1 MEKVEKYRAANV
13 VNAGL
18 LEFQLN
24 ADFTNY
30 VYLLCAMHNQGEKLN
45 FLTTLSAK
53 FVYLKHG
60 GTCFKITLASL
71 CSLIGG

>member
-30 VYLLCAMHNQGEKLN
+30 VYLLCTMQNRGEKLN
-45 FLTTLSAK
+45 FLTTLPAK

-60 GTCFKITLASL
+60 GKCFNITLASL
-71 CSLIGG
+71 CNLIGG